1 MLRVKDLEA
10 KGIQIEPYIR
20 KEMRDKEGWDY
31 ILLNLPVLLFPG
43 RGAEYNLVESA
54 LTITSSR
61 TSGRQPAIHTIFPEA
76 KWQKVLEWGG
86 QMELA
91 LDSGLT
97 WGAELKRVDFDVSE
111 LSAELAGR
119 VGNENDLSSFIRIMP
134 FQYDLGRAVIEAQW
148 AGDEAMWRIDSAEA
162 IRGNKQVQFVA
173 IVKVPKEVDRIK
185 VSGLAQAEVS
195 FQWLTGQA
203 RHIVGHLS
211 LKLQELLRKRTGI
224 ALQDQDT
231 WTLRIPK

>member
-1 MLRVKDLEA
+1 
-10 KGIQIEPYIR
+10 
-20 KEMRDKEGWDY
+20 MRDKEGWEY

-61 TSGRQPAIHTIFPEA
+61 VSGRQPAIHTIFPEA

-91 LDSGLT
+91 LNSGLT
-97 WGAELKRVDFDVSE
+97 WGVELKRIAFDLGQ
-111 LSAELAGR
+111 LSGELAGR
-119 VGNENDLSSFIRIMP
+119 VGHEDALASFIRILP

-148 AGDEAMWRIDSAEA
+148 AGGEAMWRIDSAEA

-173 IVKVPKEVDRIK
+173 IVKVPKEVERIK

-195 FQWLTGQA
+195 FQWLTAQVK
-203 RHIVGHLS
+203 HIFEYLS
-211 LKLQELLRKRTGI
+211 LKLQELIRQRKGI
-224 ALQDQDT
+224 ALQDQQR
-231 WTLRIPK
+231 LSIPK